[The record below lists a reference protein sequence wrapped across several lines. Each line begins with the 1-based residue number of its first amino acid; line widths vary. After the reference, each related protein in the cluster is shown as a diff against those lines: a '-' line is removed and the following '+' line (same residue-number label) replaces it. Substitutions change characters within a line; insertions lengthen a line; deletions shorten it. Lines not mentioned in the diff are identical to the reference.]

1 MEDAIDI
8 CGKCSSTNHTTEIHI
23 TRRLVFYNVDYTVN
37 KICTKCLGNN
47 HPRKYCEIYNSC
59 VKDPDDSDSY
69 LKYLDRITELKKE
82 EKLINDILNSELYQS
97 NLKIFDQY
105 SLKNKLDILIINDHN
120 PPIVL
125 TPLWDIVYKQHSKED
140 VDYMMRELS
149 D

>member
-1 MEDAIDI
+1 M
-8 CGKCSSTNHTTEIHI
+8 
-23 TRRLVFYNVDYTVN
+23 
-37 KICTKCLGNN
+37 
-47 HPRKYCEIYNSC
+47 
-59 VKDPDDSDSY
+59 
-69 LKYLDRITELKKE
+69 DRITELKKE

-125 TPLWDIVYKQHSKED
+125 KPLWDIVYKQHSKED